1 MRDDMSGWADQ
12 LPTLSE
18 SRIDAIEAAL
28 LAEIARERRSGTPEI
43 ERARRARRGRIWLG
57 FSGAAAIVAV
67 AAILAPSMPSI
78 LGVTTSGGVAE
89 QAMSEPAPASGDSGG
104 FTDLQGPTSGQVVS
118 GANEEAETGFTD
130 RPTDVAEP
138 REVIATATA
147 TLVVDDVAQAAQEIQ
162 DLAEGSRGYVE
173 GMRLGRAGGS
183 GERDVPTEDAAMPAP
198 SGAWISVRVPTS
210 DLTTVTDALSR
221 FGEVTQSAV
230 DRRDVTSEAIDL
242 RSRVDALEASV
253 TRLTQLIDR
262 AETTSELVDAES
274 ALTDRQAELQSAR
287 NQLKALDDQVA
298 MSTLTVTLTE
308 EAPAVTAD
316 PASFGDGVAAGWNG
330 LLVALNG
337 FVLAL
342 GFLLPWLALAAA
354 ILVFVIAM
362 RRLRRLRKDER
373 DSATEAV

>member
-1 MRDDMSGWADQ
+1 MKDDTNGWTDQ

-18 SRIDAIEAAL
+18 SRVDAIEAAL
-28 LAEIARERRSGTPEI
+28 LAEIARERRSGKPEL

-67 AAILAPSMPSI
+67 AALLAPSMPAI
-78 LGVTTSGGVAE
+78 LGVSASDGVAE
-89 QAMSEPAPASGDSGG
+89 QALSEPAPASGDSGG

-118 GANEEAETGFTD
+118 GANEEAETGFAD

-173 GMRLGRAGGS
+173 GMRLGRAGSGDVADMPSEEGS
-183 GERDVPTEDAAMPAP
+183 MPAP
-198 SGAWISVRVPTS
+198 SGAWVAVRVPATE
-210 DLTTVTDALSR
+210 LTAVTDALSGI
-221 FGEVTQSAV
+221 GEVTQSAV

-262 AETTSELVDAES
+262 AETTSELVDAEG
-274 ALTDRQAELQSAR
+274 ALTDRQAELQSFR

-308 EAPAVTAD
+308 QAPAVTAD

-330 LLVALNG
+330 LLVTLNG

-342 GFLLPWLALAAA
+342 GFLLPWIALAAA
-354 ILVFVIAM
+354 ILVFVIAL
-362 RRLRRLRKDER
+362 RRLRRLRKET
-373 DSATEAV
+373 DSATDAA